1 MYFKKDVNGSR
12 VLVKVLLSFSLLALS
27 ACGQESSTP
36 DGPIDSTVSEQTSN
50 SSIDSTASE
59 QAANGSINS
68 ITSEPTEF
76 VLPDEFERIPE
87 RADPVEFVE
96 TDADN
101 EQALVDAVTDAGE
114 SGDSQVTAS
123 TETEA
128 ETEAETCLLYTSP
141 SPRDKRQSR
150 MPSSA

>member
-12 VLVKVLLSFSLLALS
+12 VLVKVFLSFSLLALS

-96 TDADN
+96 TDADD
-101 EQALVDAVTDAGE
+101 E
-114 SGDSQVTAS
+114 
-123 TETEA
+123 
-128 ETEAETCLLYTSP
+128 
-141 SPRDKRQSR
+141 
-150 MPSSA
+150 